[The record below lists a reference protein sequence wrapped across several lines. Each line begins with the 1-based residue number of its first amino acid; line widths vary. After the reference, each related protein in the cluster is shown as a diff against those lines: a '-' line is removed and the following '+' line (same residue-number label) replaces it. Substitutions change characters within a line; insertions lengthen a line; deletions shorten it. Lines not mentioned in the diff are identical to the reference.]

1 MVKKVLSVI
10 LAVSLVYLGL
20 FAGIG
25 ALVNIILGGAI
36 VW

>member
-1 MVKKVLSVI
+1 MIKKALSVI

-20 FAGIG
+20 FGGIG
-25 ALVNIILGGAI
+25 SLVNIILGGAT